1 MVVIIVVVGFTTTC
15 TILSPLKLWIWIP
28 LIVLVSWSV
37 VFSGFLHQWNRPPR
51 YNWYMVESSV
61 KHHKPIIVEGLWC
74 LTQLSTIFQLY
85 CGSQFY
91 WWRKPESATTSP
103 PTIIDLYP
111 ICQFCWWKTKRKSW
125 TFASHWQTW
134 SHNVVSITYTICS
147 VKFCFLTPKSD
158 R

>member
-1 MVVIIVVVGFTTTC
+1 MI
-15 TILSPLKLWIWIP
+15 
-28 LIVLVSWSV
+28 
-37 VFSGFLHQWNRPPR
+37 
-51 YNWYMVESSV
+51 
-61 KHHKPIIVEGLWC
+61 GLWC
-74 LTQLSTIFQLY
+74 LTLLSTIYQLY
-85 CGSQFY
+85 HGVLFH
-91 WWRKPESATTSP
+91 WWRKPEKTTDLSQATDKLYHVMLYWVQLAWTRFKFATLVVIGTDCTGSCKSNYHTITATTSP

-111 ICQFCWWKTKRKSW
+111 VCQFCWWKTKRKSW